1 MSIRSP
7 RDIPLPGLG
16 RLPLGPILFAPFCLE
31 IAEETAKTEC
41 DPFEIPE
48 SVRVFDRA
56 AIAREQPTNL

>member
-7 RDIPLPGLG
+7 RDIPLPSLG
-16 RLPLGPILFAPFCLE
+16 RLPLGPILFAPFCLV
-31 IAEETAKTEC
+31 TAKTER

-48 SVRVFDRA
+48 SVRVLDRA